1 MLRHKLS
8 KVVFLASGV
17 SFSIIRLAKA
27 FYASVN
33 AYEKSTN
40 FIECSKRVSYKGFIT
55 GVNDGGITKGEFR
68 SVFPVNI
75 IAIVI
80 TRREGGG
87 FWNLATPLYRL
98 RINLVFSLD
107 LVSCFNFSIFISF
120 YNRMSF

>member
-33 AYEKSTN
+33 AYEKSKN
-40 FIECSKRVSYKGFIT
+40 FIECSKRVSYKGLIT

-68 SVFPVNI
+68 TVFPVNI

-107 LVSCFNFSIFISF
+107 VVSCFNFSIFISF